1 MSSTLGNFII
11 SDNIT
16 LDVPRAGFQ
25 CIQIGNTIYA
35 IGGRLS
41 KDINTPVSSIS
52 HASIE
57 NGSIGNFEPSSDI
70 TLDVPR
76 ADFQCIQIGNNVY
89 AIGGAENDTSL
100 LSSISIAPIISNPC
114 FLSTTEI
121 LVDIDTYKTAK
132 DIKVGEYISFFNTTS
147 RVTRVIK
154 SKIEDYEK
162 LGDNKIFKIPK
173 DFFSHGLP
181 DKDTYL
187 SGYHRL
193 IFPSKTGFLGVQV
206 FKCVP
211 ETNIIKTEKELLDI
225 TGENKLYYYNIE
237 LENNG
242 FALVANN
249 MAIESYVKS

>member
-16 LDVPRAGFQ
+16 LDVPRAG
-25 CIQIGNTIYA
+25 
-35 IGGRLS
+35 
-41 KDINTPVSSIS
+41 
-52 HASIE
+52 
-57 NGSIGNFEPSSDI
+57 
-70 TLDVPR
+70 
-76 ADFQCIQIGNNVY
+76 FQCIQIGNNVY